1 MNLKL
6 VTLDQARRQVNAEDG
21 LHDRTLND
29 MREDASSLVLDY
41 LKDTIDIDD
50 TSFDWCDDYG
60 EPVPGKVPPLIRR
73 AVLIELGGY
82 FENRD
87 GDAWR
92 SPTAVSPSVVNI
104 LGGLFKP
111 ALG

>member
-21 LHDRTLND
+21 LHDKTLND

-41 LKDTIDIDD
+41 LKDTVDPDD
-50 TSFDWCDDYG
+50 TSFDWCDAFG
-60 EPVPGKVPPLIRR
+60 EPVPGKVPPLVRR
-73 AVLIELGGY
+73 AVLFEIGAY

-87 GDAWR
+87 GDPWR
-92 SPTAVSPSVVNI
+92 SPQAVSQSTIN
-104 LGGLFKP
+104 LLSGLHKP